1 MKIELEYKYLIV
13 IKNILVKKCNEFE
26 SLIKEAYSDADTP
39 LSEIDRLNGDKDTL
53 GKILKILKQYN

>member
-13 IKNILVKKCNEFE
+13 IKNMLSQRYNEFE
-26 SLIKEAYSDADTP
+26 ASIKEAYSDSQTP